1 MDIQTLAE
9 NRVMDLIEKH
19 GLVEAIECLSTDATY
34 KSVEKVLGDLLIN
47 HYKAN
52 EYLTKLYLEKN
63 QVKLEAEL
71 QGYPVDETRC
81 KVKVPELFKGT
92 TEALGRLT
100 IRRIV

>member
-63 QVKLEAEL
+63 QAKLEAEL
-71 QGYPVDETRC
+71 FE
-81 KVKVPELFKGT
+81 GT
-92 TEALGRLT
+92 TEALDRLT
-100 IRRIV
+100 IRSK